1 MSLRSRLTFQNN
13 FDRTESIVEKLKFHR
28 TKRSSL
34 ESIRSNRSVP
44 FEIIPTNSSN
54 SLESARFFHER
65 SLKNA
70 QEMYRL
76 LGHPLSPLAK
86 GGGNR
91 EKDRRGKC
99 VFRDV
104 RFTKGGRGFE
114 AAKNEVDRGGG
125 GRG

>member
-1 MSLRSRLTFQNN
+1 
-13 FDRTESIVEKLKFHR
+13 
-28 TKRSSL
+28 
-34 ESIRSNRSVP
+34 
-44 FEIIPTNSSN
+44 
-54 SLESARFFHER
+54 
-65 SLKNA
+65 
-70 QEMYRL
+70 MYQL

-114 AAKNEVDRGGG
+114 VAKNEVDRGGKG
-125 GRG
+125 LTGWVGHFLDDKSGCSRHLREIMRTR